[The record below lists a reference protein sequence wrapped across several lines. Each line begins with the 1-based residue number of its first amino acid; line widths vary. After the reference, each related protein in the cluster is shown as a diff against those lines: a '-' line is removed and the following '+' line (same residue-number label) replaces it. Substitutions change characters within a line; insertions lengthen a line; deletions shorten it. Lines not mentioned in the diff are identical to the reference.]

1 MVYGLNIEY
10 KDKVTNKLYR
20 EVIAFANGTGGTI
33 KIGMSD
39 EKNILGLENPLAE
52 ENAVYDQLS
61 KMVEPLPLVEIIQ
74 KHIDGKVILEVR
86 VTATEHVY
94 RQRDTLFGD
103 LYVRYGSKK
112 QLLKTADEVHGFLRS
127 RYLDESENALT
138 NTTFRAKDFSGLI
151 DIIQNANTTTDRFK
165 NMQENLEDVL
175 ASYNIIRWNNGEFV
189 LTKLGSWLAD
199 SSHTRSVLLQYS
211 GDRSTSFCQQ
221 VSDFSGS
228 IVTQVSRIM
237 TMLQTVQ
244 SLYPKELVQ
253 QSVVNAF
260 VHRDYSIEGD
270 VSVIIFANRME
281 IASPGTLIK
290 GLSIESIK
298 NGARIVRR
306 NPLLHALFVDL
317 GLTDGRGD
325 GIRQIIDSYSE
336 GDEKPKISVQK
347 DSISV
352 RLPRKEQVEK
362 VSNNNQRTSTHQEM
376 THEDAI
382 MSYLLEHKH
391 AKNVD
396 LQKILGVSPSRV
408 TQIVRDMVT
417 KNQLVAIGER
427 KGRIYTLANTK
438 QEE

>member
-1 MVYGLNIEY
+1 MNIEY

-20 EVIAFANGTGGTI
+20 EVIAFANGTGGII

-74 KHIDGKVILEVR
+74 EHIDGKVILEVR

-112 QLLKTADEVHGFLRS
+112 QLLKTADEVHGFLRL

-138 NTTFRAKDFSGLI
+138 NTTFRAKDFSGLF

-175 ASYNIIRWNNGEFV
+175 ASYSIIRWNNGEFV
-189 LTKLGSWLAD
+189 LTRLGSWLAD

-298 NGARIVRR
+298 KGARIVRR

-325 GIRQIIDSYSE
+325 GIRQIIDSYSD

>member
-112 QLLKTADEVHGFLRS
+112 QLLKTADEVHGFLRL

>member
-1 MVYGLNIEY
+1 MTIEY

-74 KHIDGKVILEVR
+74 EHIDGKVILEVR

-112 QLLKTADEVHGFLRS
+112 QLLKTADEVHGFLRL

-138 NTTFRAKDFSGLI
+138 NTTFRTKDFSGLI

-165 NMQENLEDVL
+165 NMQKNLEDVL
-175 ASYNIIRWNNGEFV
+175 SSYNIIRWNNGEFV
-189 LTKLGSWLAD
+189 LTRLGSWLAD

-244 SLYPKELVQ
+244 SLYPRELVQ

-281 IASPGTLIK
+281 ISSPGTLIE
-290 GLSIESIK
+290 GLSMESIK
-298 NGARIVRR
+298 KGARIVRR

-362 VSNNNQRTSTHQEM
+362 VSNNNQRTSTHKEI

-382 MSYLLEHKH
+382 LSYLLEHKH

>member
-1 MVYGLNIEY
+1 MVNGLNIEY

-20 EVIAFANGTGGTI
+20 EVIAFANGTGGII

-74 KHIDGKVILEVR
+74 EHIDGKVILEVR

-112 QLLKTADEVHGFLRS
+112 QLLKTADEVHGFLRL

-138 NTTFRAKDFSGLI
+138 NTTFRAKDFSGLF

-175 ASYNIIRWNNGEFV
+175 ASYSIIRWNNGEFV
-189 LTKLGSWLAD
+189 LTRLGSWLAD

-298 NGARIVRR
+298 KGARIVRR

-325 GIRQIIDSYSE
+325 GIRQIIDSYSD